1 MFSKSITRA
10 LSQST
15 KLSSLGYAL
24 PTPGA
29 YAAVKDDFV
38 SEIQALRDNGT
49 IKNERI
55 ILGKQGSHIKVQN
68 ADGSVTE
75 ELNFCANN
83 YLGLSSHPDLI
94 EAQKRVCDTH
104 GAGVSSVR
112 FICGTQDIHKTLE
125 KQIADFHGREDAII
139 YPSCFDANAGIF
151 EVLLGPEDAVISDS
165 LNHAS
170 IIDGVRLCKAK
181 RARYQHLDMAELE
194 EQLQKTQDCRRRL
207 VVTDGVFSMDGDVAP
222 LDVIG
227 ALCEKY
233 NALLMIDECHATGF
247 MGPNGRGIEEL
258 QNCEGVST
266 VINSTMG
273 KALGGAA
280 GGYTTGPKEIID
292 LLRNKSRP
300 YSFSNSLPP
309 AVVAACTEAFNIV
322 SREGESLS
330 TDLAA
335 KTKRFRS
342 GMEAAGFTISG
353 HDHPICPVMTYDAH
367 KNQALGRLMADEGIF
382 VIPFSFPV
390 VASGKERIR
399 VQISTTHT
407 NEDIDR
413 TVAAFIK
420 GGLELGIIGDKAVE

>member
-1 MFSKSITRA
+1 MIPKRIIRNLSKSAARF
-10 LSQST
+10 SV
-15 KLSSLGYAL
+15 GYAL

-29 YAAVKDDFV
+29 YANVKNDIVD
-38 SEIQALRDNGT
+38 EIQGLRDNGT
-49 IKNERI
+49 IKNERVI
-55 ILGKQGSHIKVQN
+55 VGPQGAHIKVQN
-68 ADGSVTE
+68 PDGSITE

-83 YLGLSSHPDLI
+83 YLGLSSHPSLI
-94 EAQKRVCDTH
+94 ENQKKVCDSH

-112 FICGTQDIHKTLE
+112 FICGTQDIHKALE

-181 RARYQHLDMAELE
+181 RKRYEHLDMAHLE
-194 EQLQKTQDCRRRL
+194 QHLQETQDCRRRL

-222 LDVIG
+222 LNEIG

-233 NALLMIDECHATGF
+233 NAMLMIDECHATGF

-292 LLRNKSRP
+292 LLRNRSRP

-309 AVVAACTEAFNIV
+309 AVVAACSEAFNIV
-322 SREGESLS
+322 SREGKTLS
-330 TDLAA
+330 ADLAA

-342 GMEAAGFTISG
+342 KMEAAGFTISG
-353 HDHPICPVMTYDAH
+353 HDHPISPVMTYDAH
-367 KNQALGRLMADEGIF
+367 KNQALGKLMADQGIF
-382 VIPFSFPV
+382 VIPFSYPV

-399 VQISTTHT
+399 VQISVTHS

-413 TVAAFIK
+413 TVEAFIK
-420 GGLELGIIGDKAVE
+420 GGKELGIIN

>member
-1 MFSKSITRA
+1 MRA
-10 LSQST
+10 LLTNSAKRGLAKTASRT
-15 KLSSLGYAL
+15 SVGYAL

-29 YAAVKDDFV
+29 YAAVKPAIND
-38 SEIQALRDNGT
+38 EIQGLRDNGT

-55 ILGKQGSHIKVQN
+55 IIGKQGSHIKVQN
-68 ADGSVTE
+68 PDGSVTE

-112 FICGTQDIHKTLE
+112 FICGTQDIHKALE

-170 IIDGVRLCKAK
+170 IIDGVRLCKAQRK
-181 RARYQHLDMAELE
+181 RYAHLDMEELE
-194 EQLQKTQDCRRRL
+194 QILKDTQSCRRRL

-233 NALLMIDECHATGF
+233 NAMLMIDECHATGF

-292 LLRNKSRP
+292 LLRNRSRP

-309 AVVAACTEAFNIV
+309 AVVAACSEAFNIV
-322 SREGESLS
+322 SREGEALS

-342 GMEAAGFTISG
+342 QMEAAGFTISG

-367 KNQALGRLMADEGIF
+367 KNQALGKLMAAEGIF
-382 VIPFSFPV
+382 VIPFSYPV

-420 GGLELGIIGDKAVE
+420 GGKQLEIIN